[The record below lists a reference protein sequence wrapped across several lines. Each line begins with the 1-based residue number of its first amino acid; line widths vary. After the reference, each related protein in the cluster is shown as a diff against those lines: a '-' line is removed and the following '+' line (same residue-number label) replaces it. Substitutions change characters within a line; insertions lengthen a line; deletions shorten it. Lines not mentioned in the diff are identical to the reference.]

1 MFLAYVPRLIA
12 ATGMDFRKPYSQCQV
27 GYIFLFVKN
36 EEFWELDLG
45 SKRISYI
52 SPEVWV
58 SSQVGSFYLSFIQFS
73 VETESAV
80 ARKNE
85 AKSSLGD
92 FMHIW

>member
-1 MFLAYVPRLIA
+1 MFLAYVPHLIA
-12 ATGMDFRKPYSQCQV
+12 AIGMDFRKPYSQCQV

-73 VETESAV
+73 VET
-80 ARKNE
+80 
-85 AKSSLGD
+85 
-92 FMHIW
+92 